1 MPGPLCFDADDEL
14 PSKPK
19 STTPTAGPKYAK
31 RLRSLDDDDDDEPDA
46 ASSTPTAPAASK
58 AAAAPS
64 TITTAPPAAK
74 RPRVDIPSATSTGAK
89 RHTFAAKK
97 KPSSSSSSNSSK
109 ASATA
114 PPGYLE
120 HLSRSSPP
128 SLSAL
133 CQLPDTAV
141 FPASRPTA
149 PEPAFPMT
157 LDLETPNVQKDIDEV
172 RKHLSETARRILET
186 MIRLNPHVK
195 KRHRDAKTGHTVPH
209 IKETELKRAM
219 RPHIRVN
226 TFAHEQQLMYFAQ
239 CERESP
245 LRPGFKFKA
254 RACANGDKCIGYTYG
269 AIAVRERLLHGTS
282 GAPAAAVPS
291 FTPGP
296 FMQYHSPEE
305 LLVLYTTGAPP
316 AAHTDCLSCLRY
328 VFCDVAIYAAGSAEA
343 WGQSTILQSFGNT
356 LGGPT
361 GYASEYCL
369 LPSYGGPFNG
379 LVFPIVQER
388 QDRLYRDY
396 DRFTK
401 GHFID
406 QRGLASVECKF
417 SDDYP
422 RDLWAGVRAAQLL
435 AASTVSTVS
444 TAPQPQQPPQDFQRG
459 AAATTTTATS

>member
-19 STTPTAGPKYAK
+19 PTTDGPKYAK
-31 RLRSLDDDDDDEPDA
+31 RLRSLDDDDDDTDA
-46 ASSTPTAPAASK
+46 ATSSTPTAPSASTASK
-58 AAAAPS
+58 AA
-64 TITTAPPAAK
+64 APPAAK
-74 RPRVDIPSATSTGAK
+74 RPRVDIPPSATPTGAK

-97 KPSSSSSSNSSK
+97 KPSSSSSGSSSSSSSSK

-406 QRGLASVECKF
+406 QRGLASAECKF

-435 AASTVSTVS
+435 AASTVST
-444 TAPQPQQPPQDFQRG
+444 TPPIPQDFQRG
-459 AAATTTTATS
+459 AAATATAATS

>member
-14 PSKPK
+14 PPPPPPPSG
-19 STTPTAGPKYAK
+19 GPKHAK
-31 RLRSLDDDDDDEPDA
+31 RLRSLDDDDDLDEP
-46 ASSTPTAPAASK
+46 
-58 AAAAPS
+58 AAAVVVAVE
-64 TITTAPPAAK
+64 PPTK
-74 RPRVDIPSATSTGAK
+74 RPRVEIPPTAPAK
-89 RHTFAAKK
+89 RHTFPTKK
-97 KPSSSSSSNSSK
+97 KQQSTPSNSSNN
-109 ASATA
+109 TA
-114 PPGYLE
+114 PPGFLE

-133 CQLPDTAV
+133 CALPESAV

-149 PEPAFPMT
+149 PEPVPLS
-157 LDLETPNVQKDIDEV
+157 LDLDTPNVQKDIDEV

-195 KRHRDAKTGHTVPH
+195 KRHRDAKTGHTIPH

-226 TFAHEQQLMYFAQ
+226 TFAHEQQLMYFAN

-269 AIAVRERLLHGTS
+269 TIAARERLLNGTS
-282 GAPAAAVPS
+282 GAPAAVP

-328 VFCDVAIYAAGSAEA
+328 VFCDVAIYASGSAEA

-356 LGGPT
+356 IGGVT
-361 GYASEYCL
+361 GYAPECCL
-369 LPSYGGPFNG
+369 LPSCGGPFNG

-401 GHFID
+401 GHYID
-406 QRGLASVECKF
+406 QRGLASAECKF
-417 SDDYP
+417 GEDYP
-422 RDLWAGVRAAQLL
+422 RDIWAGVRAAQLA
-435 AASTVSTVS
+435 AASAVS
-444 TAPQPQQPPQDFQRG
+444 PPQDFQKG
-459 AAATTTTATS
+459 AAATTTTMPAAQR